1 MNKSGVAFALAFSFI
16 TLFSCQGEKEIE
28 SESQPKETV
37 SSEIKVGGSLRLA
50 ISDEI
55 SILDPKF
62 VYAVNASQ
70 IVSMIY
76 EPIVKFNPKTLEI
89 EPLIAES
96 FEIADSNK
104 TFTFK
109 IRKGVLFQ
117 NDECFPGGK
126 GRELTANDVKYT
138 FEYYCKQDSKEM
150 SVAFNTVFN
159 GNVIGIEDFVAGRA
173 DEITGIQV
181 DGDKVTIQ
189 LSHPNADFLKQ
200 LASPSASILAKEVI
214 ECKGLNRGAGTGPFM
229 VQSNNSKGI
238 LLVKNPNYY
247 LKDEKGVQL
256 PYIDSVSFK
265 VIPSKIDQLISF
277 EEGEIEYIDGL
288 PSGKIKYMVEE
299 NIRNF
304 DEVPPKYVLAHE
316 PQLSVEYYGFN
327 LTKSYFKD
335 KRVRKAIS
343 FAINRQS
350 IYDKIL
356 KRQAYSPGQAGVVPP
371 IKLFKGYDF
380 DKVQEN
386 SYSYNP
392 EKARKLMAEA
402 GYPDGKGF
410 PKITIEYNQNDQNF
424 KVAAEIQEQL
434 KKTLNIDLQIE
445 AVSFDK
451 KVENSNY
458 ARTDLFRAAWVGD
471 YPSPQ
476 TMLLLGY
483 GKHVPKTLD
492 KPSHPNSMRF
502 VNTEFDRL
510 YEKAIESSTEEESF
524 KYYAEA
530 ESIFMD
536 EAPVVVLWY
545 YEDNQI
551 LHSYVRDLHFNE
563 IKYLDF
569 RSVWLKEWTEAEY
582 KEYIKK

>member
-1 MNKSGVAFALAFSFI
+1 MNRIGFAFTIALSFATI
-16 TLFSCQGEKEIE
+16 YSCQGEKKSE
-28 SESQPKETV
+28 SEESSTET
-37 SSEIKVGGSLRLA
+37 SSTEIKTGGQLKLA
-50 ISDEI
+50 ISNEI
-55 SILDPKF
+55 KALDPKF
-62 VYAVNASQ
+62 VYSVNASQ
-70 IVSMIY
+70 IVSMVY
-76 EPIVKFNPKTLEI
+76 EPIVKFNPKTLDI

-96 FEIADSNK
+96 FEIKDSNK
-104 TFTFK
+104 TFIFK
-109 IRKGVLFQ
+109 IRPGIFFQ
-117 NDECFPGGK
+117 DDECFPEGK
-126 GRELTANDVKYT
+126 GRELTGEDVKYT
-138 FEYYCKQDSKEM
+138 YEYYCKTDSKEM
-150 SVAFNTVFN
+150 SVAFNTVFSGNVSGLDAFMN
-159 GNVIGIEDFVAGRA
+159 GNA
-173 DEITGIQV
+173 DEISGIQV
-181 DGDKVTIQ
+181 DGNTVTIT

-200 LASPSASILAKEVI
+200 LASPSASILPKEVV
-214 ECKGLNRGAGTGPFM
+214 ECKGLDRGVGTGPFRLAKNDAKQ
-229 VQSNNSKGI
+229 V
-238 LLVKNPNYY
+238 LLVKNDKYY
-247 LKDEKGVQL
+247 LKDAKGVQL
-256 PYIDSVSFK
+256 PYLDTVNFK
-265 VIPSKIDQLISF
+265 IISSKIDQLISF
-277 EEGEIEYIDGL
+277 EEGEIDYIDGL

-343 FAINRQS
+343 YAINRQA

-402 GYPDGKGF
+402 GYPEGRGF
-410 PKITIEYNQNDQNF
+410 PKITIEYNQNDQNY

-434 KKTLNIDLQIE
+434 KRTLNIDLQIE
-445 AVSFDK
+445 AVSFDQK
-451 KVENSNY
+451 IENSNY
-458 ARTDLFRAAWVGD
+458 GRTDLFRAAWVGD

-483 GKHVPKTLD
+483 GKTVPKTLD

-502 VNTEFDRL
+502 VNSKFDEL
-510 YEKAIESSTEEESF
+510 YEKAIEATTEEERF
-524 KYYAEA
+524 KYYSEA

-545 YEDNQI
+545 FEDNQI

-569 RSVWLKEWTEAEY
+569 RQVWLKEWTEAEY

>member
-1 MNKSGVAFALAFSFI
+1 MNRISFVFILVASLLSFYACKNDKKS
-16 TLFSCQGEKEIE
+16 EDKEE
-28 SESQPKETV
+28 QKEEV
-37 SSEIKVGGSLRLA
+37 STAIKTGGSLNLA
-50 ISDEI
+50 LSNEI
-55 SILDPKF
+55 EILDPKF
-62 VYAVNASQ
+62 VYSVSASQ

-89 EPLIAES
+89 EPLLAES

-104 TFTFK
+104 TFIFQ
-109 IRKGVLFQ
+109 IRKGVYFQ
-117 NDECFPGGK
+117 DDECFPNGK
-126 GRELTANDVKYT
+126 GRELTAQDVKYS
-138 FEYYCKQDSKEM
+138 FEYYCKTDSKDM
-150 SVAFNTVFN
+150 SVAYNTVFS
-159 GNVIGIEDFVAGRA
+159 GNVAGIEEFVAGKA
-173 DEITGIQV
+173 DEISGIEV
-181 DGDKVTIQ
+181 EGDQVTIH

-200 LASPSASILAKEVI
+200 LAAPSASILPKEVV
-214 ECKGLNRGAGTGPFM
+214 ECKGLDRGAGTGPFKLTKNTKKEI
-229 VQSNNSKGI
+229 V
-238 LLVKNPNYY
+238 LVKNEKYY
-247 LKDEKGVQL
+247 LKDDAGNQL
-256 PYIDSVSFK
+256 PYLDSVNFK
-265 VIPSKIDQLISF
+265 VISSKIDQLISF
-277 EEGEIEYIDGL
+277 EEGEIDYIDGL

-327 LTKSYFKD
+327 LTRPYFRD

-343 FAINRQS
+343 YAINRQS

-410 PKITIEYNQNDQNF
+410 PKITVEYNQNDQNY

-451 KVENSNY
+451 KIENSNY
-458 ARTDLFRAAWVGD
+458 ARSDLFRAAWVGD

-483 GKHVPKTLD
+483 GRNVPSSTD

-502 VNTEFDRL
+502 VNAKFDEL
-510 YEKAIESSTEEESF
+510 YDKAIEAKTEEERF

-530 ESIFMD
+530 ESVFMD

-545 YEDNQI
+545 FEDNQI

-569 RSVWLKEWTEAEY
+569 RKVWLKEWTEAEY